1 MGEKTGV
8 GHGFAS
14 EAKGRDKVGAPVRAS
29 RLCPPPRRTQENL
42 QAMRERRGV
51 WGEGASGTL
60 VWSSG
65 DNWIKDFDLV
75 TIDIEVVIGNV

>member
-1 MGEKTGV
+1 
-8 GHGFAS
+8 
-14 EAKGRDKVGAPVRAS
+14 
-29 RLCPPPRRTQENL
+29 
-42 QAMRERRGV
+42 MREGRGV